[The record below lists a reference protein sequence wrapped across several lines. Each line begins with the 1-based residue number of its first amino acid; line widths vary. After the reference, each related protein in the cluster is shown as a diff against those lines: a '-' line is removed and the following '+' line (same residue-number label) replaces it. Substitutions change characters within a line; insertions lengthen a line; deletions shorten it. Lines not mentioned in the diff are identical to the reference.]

1 MKSERLGRAVEQ
13 IQDFSANTRYRI
25 NLKKR
30 EFNVRAKENM
40 LLESDINY
48 PGDFDE
54 YVKEL
59 FNSFVNEMSVLF
71 LKQCRD
77 EFYHTSTIY
86 WNFSS
91 YVYNLTI
98 VVYCLFFFLFNFVLC
113 CTDLIKHI
121 MANKILK
128 D

>member
-59 FNSFVNEMSVLF
+59 FNEGEEESYPVVFGSHKAPRNH
-71 LKQCRD
+71 
-77 EFYHTSTIY
+77 EF
-86 WNFSS
+86 
-91 YVYNLTI
+91 
-98 VVYCLFFFLFNFVLC
+98 
-113 CTDLIKHI
+113 IKI
-121 MANKILK
+121 TKV
-128 D
+128 

>member
-59 FNSFVNEMSVLF
+59 FNEGEEESYTVGMRICAMGFEEL
-71 LKQCRD
+71 
-77 EFYHTSTIY
+77 
-86 WNFSS
+86 SS
-91 YVYNLTI
+91 PSEVPYSKK
-98 VVYCLFFFLFNFVLC
+98 
-113 CTDLIKHI
+113 KH
-121 MANKILK
+121 AKYKIQQGPEESRIHK
-128 D
+128 DH